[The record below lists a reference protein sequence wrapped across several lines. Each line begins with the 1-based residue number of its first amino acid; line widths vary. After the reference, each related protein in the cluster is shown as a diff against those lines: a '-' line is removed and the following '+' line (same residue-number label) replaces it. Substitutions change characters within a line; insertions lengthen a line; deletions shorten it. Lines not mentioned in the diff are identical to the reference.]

1 MNEIGKIL
9 EKNEKFEWD
18 DKPKYSAYITS
29 VLIGVIILAG
39 IGTAAIMFMKLSL
52 LWFIALAALCLISL
66 IIGQLNYNVTH
77 YAITSKRVI
86 IQTGIIGRDFKS
98 IEYDKIQNASVNVG
112 LLGLIFKVGTIQIF
126 TGEMESYSTG
136 TGQNRTT
143 GMKSKYD
150 TLKYIPDQYTVL
162 KHLQEHLSERKENLY
177 AGRT

>member
-29 VLIGVIILAG
+29 IIMGLIFLSIV
-39 IGTAAIMFMKLSL
+39 GTAIIIFGKQSQ
-52 LWFIALAALCLISL
+52 LWFIALAAICLFSL
-66 IIGQLNYNVTH
+66 IIGQLRYNATH
-77 YAITSKRVI
+77 YAITNKRVI

-98 IEYDKIQNASVNVG
+98 IDYDQIQNASVDVG
-112 LLGLIFKVGTIQIF
+112 LLGIMFGVGTIKIF
-126 TGEMESYSTG
+126 TGEMESYSSG
-136 TGQNRTT
+136 SGKNRTT
-143 GMKSKYD
+143 GMRSKYD
-150 TLKYIPDQYTVL
+150 TLNYISDQYAVL